1 MTLLTI
7 ALFQA
12 NPKVRSIDGVLS
24 ELEVA
29 TNDAAQSGAEVLVTP
44 ELFLSGYGCDISV
57 KANAQMQGSPILKEV
72 SKIAKAS
79 GVGIVFGY
87 PEIFENNIYNSASVF
102 DQNGKLINNYR
113 KVTLPNKFEKST
125 FKVGDGPEVFD
136 FKGIKC
142 AILICYD
149 LEFPELARRAAHL
162 GAELILVPTALRP
175 KWRLVSDVVV
185 ASRAYEN
192 AVFIGYCDYASDGP
206 NSKYTGCSTIS
217 APTGEHVMRGTG
229 DEGLIIAQIDTDL
242 AKLRM
247 NDFDFLSDIETFQI
261 KQKFLIA

>member
-87 PEIFENNIYNSASVF
+87 PEIFENNIS
-102 DQNGKLINNYR
+102 L
-113 KVTLPNKFEKST
+113 L
-125 FKVGDGPEVFD
+125 
-136 FKGIKC
+136 
-142 AILICYD
+142 
-149 LEFPELARRAAHL
+149 
-162 GAELILVPTALRP
+162 
-175 KWRLVSDVVV
+175 
-185 ASRAYEN
+185 
-192 AVFIGYCDYASDGP
+192 
-206 NSKYTGCSTIS
+206 
-217 APTGEHVMRGTG
+217 
-229 DEGLIIAQIDTDL
+229 
-242 AKLRM
+242 
-247 NDFDFLSDIETFQI
+247 NDFPHLF
-261 KQKFLIA
+261 IALPKAIYKGRKCSLDG